1 MSVADD
7 DEDHDDQHHSEARPA
22 PTFNRRH
29 LPAGLQIT
37 PASPSGSAQ
46 GMGSPSRKPSSG
58 STMTTDHQ
66 YHGGQQHHQTSHTAA
81 STPGHSPPASAHA
94 TRHAKHHTGPLHD
107 LKRFLNHHIGHHGD
121 RPSGSR
127 SGSFFHRDKSGSET
141 PAIHPAV
148 LAVARDGMA
157 TPGGGLSGVQTPGS
171 QLRGGDFFTLA
182 GGAGS
187 TTNATN
193 TPGNGTPVSA
203 TTTTVDSLGGFG
215 SVVASPTQS
224 SVNLPGSPSPVQ
236 HNGNPQQQQQQQQQ
250 QHNGHSY
257 SVKDH
262 QRPGSLPK
270 TRDHHS
276 THTNNLVGFL
286 KHHNRDHDK
295 SSSSLASFFGG
306 SSADKEEKARLKE
319 EKKRSE
325 REAKEREQHAR
336 LEKER
341 ERVAAKAEREKEKSA
356 HNSPLPTPVP
366 SRGASTLVSPS
377 IATPSGA
384 TTPVGP
390 GHFPEPSA
398 LEATQAHMSKKYGKW
413 GRVLGSGAGG
423 TVRLV
428 KASSKT
434 GGTTYAVKEFRPK
447 RSGEDAKDYQRKV
460 MAEFCVGVT
469 LKHINVI
476 ETVDIL
482 NDHGH
487 FFEVSLEPLEST
499 HRKRRR

>member
-1 MSVADD
+1 M
-7 DEDHDDQHHSEARPA
+7 
-22 PTFNRRH
+22 
-29 LPAGLQIT
+29 
-37 PASPSGSAQ
+37 SPSSA
-46 GMGSPSRKPSSG
+46 GGDG
-58 STMTTDHQ
+58 HHHGHG
-66 YHGGQQHHQTSHTAA
+66 HGGQSHTAA
-81 STPGHSPPASAHA
+81 STPGHSPPPSAHA
-94 TRHAKHHTGPLHD
+94 TRHAKNHTGPLHD

-127 SGSFFHRDKSGSET
+127 SSSFFHRDKNHTGAET

-157 TPGGGLSGVQTPGS
+157 TPGGSFSGVQTPGS
-171 QLRGGDFFTLA
+171 QIRGGDFFA
-182 GGAGS
+182 IPGGGS
-187 TTNATN
+187 MTSMTTS
-193 TPGNGTPVSA
+193 GMGTPMS
-203 TTTTVDSLGGFG
+203 TTTTVNGGNEAVYAN
-215 SVVASPTQS
+215 SVVASPTHEGQLHLPPVSSSTPHSPGGGSAATSPTPQS
-224 SVNLPGSPSPVQ
+224 SQ
-236 HNGNPQQQQQQQQQ
+236 H
-250 QHNGHSY
+250 HNGHSY

-262 QRPGSLPK
+262 TSVRPGMNKPK
-270 TRDHHS
+270 DS
-276 THTNNLVGFL
+276 HTNHLVGFL

-306 SSADKEEKARLKE
+306 SSAEKEEKARLKE
-319 EKKRSE
+319 EKKKNE
-325 REAKEREQHAR
+325 REAKEREHQHK
-336 LEKER
+336 LDKER
-341 ERVAAKAEREKEKSA
+341 ERASAKAAAAAAAASSGDKEKVAA
-356 HNSPLPTPVP
+356 SPLPTPVQ
-366 SRGASTLVSPS
+366 SRGASTMVSTAS
-377 IATPSGA
+377 AVPSGA

-390 GHFPEPSA
+390 GHFPEPSK

-447 RSGEDAKDYQRKV
+447 RQGEDAKDYQRKV

-487 FFEVSLEPLEST
+487 FFEVS
-499 HRKRRR
+499 R

>member
-1 MSVADD
+1 
-7 DEDHDDQHHSEARPA
+7 
-22 PTFNRRH
+22 
-29 LPAGLQIT
+29 
-37 PASPSGSAQ
+37 
-46 GMGSPSRKPSSG
+46 
-58 STMTTDHQ
+58 MTTDTH
-66 YHGGQQHHQTSHTAA
+66 YGGQQSHTAA
-81 STPGHSPPASAHA
+81 STPGHSPPPSAHA

-127 SGSFFHRDKSGSET
+127 SASFFHRDKGQSGSET

-157 TPGGGLSGVQTPGS
+157 TPGGGQSGIQTPGS

-182 GGAGS
+182 GGQGS

-193 TPGNGTPVSA
+193 TPGNGTPVSQS
-203 TTTTVDSLGGFG
+203 TTTVDSLGGFG
-215 SVVASPTQS
+215 SVVTSPTQS
-224 SVNLPGSPSPVQ
+224 SVNLPGTPSPVQ
-236 HNGNPQQQQQQQQQ
+236 NNGGTTPMSQQQQQQ

-262 QRPGSLPK
+262 ARPGSLPK
-270 TRDHHS
+270 TRDSHS
-276 THTNNLVGFL
+276 THTTNLVGFL

-341 ERVAAKAEREKEKSA
+341 ERAQAKAEREKEKSA
-356 HNSPLPTPVP
+356 HSSPLPTPVP
-366 SRGASTLVSPS
+366 SRGASTMVGSPV
-377 IATPSGA
+377 ALPSGA

-447 RSGEDAKDYQRKV
+447 RSGEDPKDYQRKV

-469 LKHINVI
+469 LKHVNVI

-487 FFEVSLEPLEST
+487 FFEVSQRSGWCLPLHSGLMST
-499 HRKRRR
+499 